1 VPPAETPPPLARR
14 LHDGVLQLLG
24 TALLKAEMCEQLQKL
39 GRDEQIPVTLA
50 ELRSAV
56 EATVVEVRSI
66 MAELRVPP
74 VQAESADRRA
84 A

>member
-1 VPPAETPPPLARR
+1 MPSAHTPHPLARR

-24 TALLKAEMCEQLQKL
+24 TALLKAEMCEQLHNL
-39 GRDEQIPVTLA
+39 GRDDEIPGNLA

-56 EATVVEVRSI
+56 EATVAEVRSI
-66 MAELRVPP
+66 MADLRASPGDAGSV
-74 VQAESADRRA
+74 DKRA

>member
-1 VPPAETPPPLARR
+1 VPPAETPHPLARR

-66 MAELRVPP
+66 MAELRVPL